1 MMNELTAKKNEGMAS
16 TQVMLRV
23 ADILNGRGSIDDVE
37 PFLRDQ
43 VAHELDMYSN
53 QRKNTVQ
60 IVTDGNVPAKE
71 ETTDGSATDQ

>member
-1 MMNELTAKKNEGMAS
+1 MNELTAKKNEGMAS

-23 ADILNGRGSIDDVE
+23 ADILNGRGAIEDVE

-43 VAHELDMYSN
+43 VAHELDMYTN

-60 IVTDGNVPAKE
+60 IVTTGTAIDKE
-71 ETTDGSATDQ
+71 ETADGPATDQ

>member
-1 MMNELTAKKNEGMAS
+1 MNELTAKKNEGMAS

-23 ADILNGRGSIDDVE
+23 ADMLNLRGSIEDVE

-43 VAHELDMYSN
+43 VAHELDMYTN

-60 IVTDGNVPAKE
+60 IVTTGTAIDKE
-71 ETTDGSATDQ
+71 ETADGSATDQ